1 MGDTIVALSSGPP
14 PAAIGVIRLS
24 GPQAIAA
31 ATAIAGSLPELRRAG
46 LRALRHDGRLIDRA
60 LTLVFPGP
68 DSATGEDLVE
78 FHVHGGLAVVRAVEN
93 ALLAQMGVVRAE
105 PGAFTRRALFNGRL
119 DLAQVEA
126 LGDLLAAQ
134 TDAQARTAI
143 LGTEG
148 LLRRNIDA
156 LQGELLMAAA
166 DVELALD
173 FADED
178 DGGAFD
184 RDALQSRLH
193 ALENR
198 MRSWLG
204 RPCVEILNR
213 GFRVVLAGRPNAGKS
228 TLLNAMAGRDAA
240 IVSPIAG
247 TTRDRIEVSVAHGGI
262 PFVLTDT
269 AGLVS
274 ASDDPIEMIGVE
286 RARDAMAQ
294 ADVLLWLE
302 DSAPLPRADAIRVA
316 AQLDRPDRATPP
328 AGAISVSGLTGEGL
342 ERLWSIVHAQIAG
355 RLPPEDGSALNERQ
369 HALLSRAMG
378 AVVAARD
385 EQELLLLAEQ
395 LRAARYALDQI
406 TGAAGTEA
414 MLDQLF
420 GRFCIGK

>member
-31 ATAIAGSLPELRRAG
+31 ATAVAFPLPEPRRAG

-93 ALLAQMGVVRAE
+93 ALLAQPGVVRAE
-105 PGAFTRRALFNGRL
+105 PGGFTRRALLNGRL

-134 TDAQARTAI
+134 TDAQARMAV

-156 LQGELLMAAA
+156 LQREVLMAAA
-166 DVELALD
+166 EVELALD

-193 ALENR
+193 ALEKR
-198 MRSWLG
+198 MRSWVA
-204 RPCVEILNR
+204 RPRVEMLNR
-213 GFRVVLAGRPNAGKS
+213 GFRIVLAGRPNAGKS
-228 TLLNAMAGRDAA
+228 TLLNALAGRDAA

-286 RARDAMAQ
+286 RARDATAQ
-294 ADVLLWLE
+294 ADVILWLE

-316 AQLDRPDRATPP
+316 AQLDRPDRPTPP
-328 AGAISVSGLTGEGL
+328 AEAIGVSGLTGEGL
-342 ERLWSIVHAQIAG
+342 ERLWSIVHTQIAG

-378 AVVAARD
+378 AVVAARE
-385 EQELLLLAEQ
+385 EQELLLIAEQ
-395 LRAARYALDQI
+395 LRAARHALDQI

>member
-31 ATAIAGSLPELRRAG
+31 ATAVAFPLPEPRRAG

-93 ALLAQMGVVRAE
+93 ALLAQPGVVRAE
-105 PGAFTRRALFNGRL
+105 PGGFTRRALLNGRL

-134 TDAQARTAI
+134 TDAQARMAV

-156 LQGELLMAAA
+156 LQREVLMAAA

-198 MRSWLG
+198 MRSWLA
-204 RPCVEILNR
+204 RPRVEMLNQ
-213 GFRVVLAGRPNAGKS
+213 GFRIVLAGRPNAGKS
-228 TLLNAMAGRDAA
+228 TLLNALAGRNAA

-247 TTRDRIEVSVAHGGI
+247 TTRDRIEVSVAHRGI

-294 ADVLLWLE
+294 ADVVLWLE
-302 DSAPLPRADAIRVA
+302 DSAPLPRADAVRVA
-316 AQLDRPDRATPP
+316 AQLDRPDRPAPP
-328 AGAISVSGLTGEGL
+328 AEAVGVSGLTGEGL
-342 ERLWSIVHAQIAG
+342 ECLWSIVHAQIAG

-369 HALLSRAMG
+369 HALLNRARG
-378 AVVAARD
+378 AVVAARQ
-385 EQELLLLAEQ
+385 EQELLLIAEQ

-406 TGAAGTEA
+406 TGAAGAEA